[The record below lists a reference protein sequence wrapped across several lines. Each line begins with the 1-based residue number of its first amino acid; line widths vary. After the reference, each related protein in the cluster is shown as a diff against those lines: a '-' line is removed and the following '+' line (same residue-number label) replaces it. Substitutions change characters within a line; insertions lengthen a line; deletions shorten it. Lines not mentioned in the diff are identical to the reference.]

1 MRFRNRAE
9 AGRLLADVLAARLT
23 ATDVVVLGLPRG
35 GVPVARAVSDR
46 LGAPLDVLVVRKLG
60 LPGHR
65 ELAIGAIAG
74 GGVRVLN
81 QEVLD
86 RHRVSAEMVDRVA
99 AAEQVELTRREKAYR
114 GDRPPLDVRDRTVVI
129 VDDGL
134 ATGATMRV
142 AAIAVRRLG
151 AATVICAAPVAPSS
165 APALLADVADDVVTV
180 DLPDAFGAVGQFYD
194 DFGETTDD
202 EVRSALD

>member
-1 MRFRNRAE
+1 MRFSDRAE
-9 AGRLLADVLAARLT
+9 AGRLLGDALVGRLPT
-23 ATDVVVLGLPRG
+23 TDVIVLGLPRG
-35 GVPVARAVSDR
+35 GVPVAREVSAR
-46 LGAPLDVLVVRKLG
+46 LSAPLDIVVVRKLG

-81 QEVLD
+81 PEVVE
-86 RHRVSAEMVDRVA
+86 RHRLSPQLIDQVA
-99 AAEQVELTRREKAYR
+99 AAESVELTRRETAYR
-114 GDRPPLDVRDRTVVI
+114 GDRAPLDVRGRTAVI

-151 AATVICAAPVAPSS
+151 AAALVCAAPVAPVS
-165 APALLADVADDVVTV
+165 APALLRDVADDVVAV
-180 DLPDAFGAVGQFYD
+180 LLPDDFYAVGGFYD
-194 DFGETTDD
+194 DFRETSDD
-202 EVRSALD
+202 EVRAAFA

>member
-9 AGRLLADVLAARLT
+9 AGRLLGDALADRLPT
-23 ATDVVVLGLPRG
+23 TDVVVLGLPRG
-35 GVPVARAVSDR
+35 GVPVAREVSAR
-46 LGAPLDVLVVRKLG
+46 LSAPLDVFVVRKLG

-81 QEVLD
+81 QEVVE
-86 RHRVSAEMVDRVA
+86 RHHLSPQLIDQVA
-99 AAEQVELTRREKAYR
+99 AAETVELTRREQAYR
-114 GDRPPLDVRDRTVVI
+114 GDRPPLDVRGRTVVI

-142 AAIAVRRLG
+142 AAIAVRQLG
-151 AATVICAAPVAPSS
+151 ATAVICAAPVAPAP
-165 APALLADVADDVVTV
+165 APALLRDVADDVVAV
-180 DLPDAFGAVGQFYD
+180 MLPDDFYAVGQFYD
-194 DFGETTDD
+194 DFRETTDD
-202 EVRSALD
+202 DVRAALA